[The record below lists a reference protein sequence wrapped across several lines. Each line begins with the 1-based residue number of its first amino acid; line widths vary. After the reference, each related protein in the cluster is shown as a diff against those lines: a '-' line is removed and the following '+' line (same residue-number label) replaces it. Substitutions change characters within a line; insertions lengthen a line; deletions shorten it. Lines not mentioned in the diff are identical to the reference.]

1 MSIPDRLIRRKG
13 MCWSKAALL
22 TLVRD
27 PGIEV
32 APLLRG
38 RWSELAPALREHL
51 AAFLAPE
58 AEVVTRIEV
67 AESVSEGVPAS
78 FTADLAGGGALLRA
92 AFPDLERRLVSIEVA
107 AGAEGAVAVRVACE
121 GTHAGA
127 FFGFM
132 LPTRRRVRFEELH
145 ELAVRGG
152 AVSDRVTIDV
162 RAIVR
167 QLVGA
172 PSIARAAAR
181 A

>member
-1 MSIPDRLIRRKG
+1 MSIPGRLLRHRG

-27 PGIEV
+27 PGLEV
-32 APLLRG
+32 APPLRG
-38 RWSELAPALREHL
+38 RWSELAPELQRHL
-51 AAFLAPE
+51 AAFLAPD
-58 AEVVTRIEV
+58 AAAQARIEV
-67 AESVSEGVPAS
+67 TEREGVPAS
-78 FTADLAGGGALLRA
+78 FAEDLAGGGPLLRA
-92 AFPDLERRLVSIEVA
+92 AFPDLVRELVAIEVA
-107 AGAEGAVAVRVACE
+107 PGTVSVRVACE

-132 LPTRRRVRFEELH
+132 LPTRRRVRFEEVH